1 MGLKKRSES
10 KLKLA
15 KGLPAASFLSLLSKL
30 ALFSL
35 APSPPCGGSVEVLN
49 DDGDAISATPIHL
62 DSLHLKVSAY
72 RTHSRSSAVLS
83 SVYMAANPPAQQT
96 ETASS
101 GSSRT
106 DVEISQSTENSGLV
120 LVSSPLTGDNYL
132 VWSRAVKFA
141 LGAKKRLSFI
151 DGRSVRP
158 AENSEE
164 LDEWIRIDYMIIT
177 WILNS
182 VSKRIVDA
190 SSMLPQQ
197 DTYG

>member
-1 MGLKKRSES
+1 
-10 KLKLA
+10 
-15 KGLPAASFLSLLSKL
+15 
-30 ALFSL
+30 
-35 APSPPCGGSVEVLN
+35 
-49 DDGDAISATPIHL
+49 
-62 DSLHLKVSAY
+62 
-72 RTHSRSSAVLS
+72 
-83 SVYMAANPPAQQT
+83 MAANPPAQRT

-101 GSSRT
+101 DSSRA
-106 DVEISQSTENSGLV
+106 DVEISQSTENSGLI

-164 LDEWIRIDYMIIT
+164 LDEWIRVDYMIIT

-190 SSMLPQQ
+190 FIHVTSARHLWLELKARYGGSNGPMIYNLEREISSISQGDMSIT
-197 DTYG
+197 D